1 MGKASSAKRVA
12 RLASKGKGKK
22 VRFQGGT
29 LFPTIIVVILLVGL
43 GLVAY
48 ARSGTSS
55 ATEPPTTND
64 HWHVSYGFYACD
76 KYLPNLVGNKEE
88 PLDDE
93 YFKYGIHSHDDG
105 VVHWHPQALATGK
118 RAKFGI
124 FLDVYDVEVSNSK
137 LQFPEDQNAGAKYE
151 EGEEKCNGK
160 DATLKAFVWD
170 QYDKPDAKKML
181 IGDFEN
187 IRIKKD
193 GMVVVLAFVADD
205 AEVPLPDNAANLQ
218 ELGAADTG
226 GAPTT
231 TVAGATTVPGETTTT
246 VAEGTTTTVAGDTST
261 TVAAETSTTA
271 GVTTTTQG

>member
-1 MGKASSAKRVA
+1 M
-12 RLASKGKGKK
+12 
-22 VRFQGGT
+22 
-29 LFPTIIVVILLVGL
+29 
-43 GLVAY
+43 
-48 ARSGTSS
+48 
-55 ATEPPTTND
+55 
-64 HWHVSYGFYACD
+64 
-76 KYLPNLVGNKEE
+76 
-88 PLDDE
+88 
-93 YFKYGIHSHDDG
+93 
-105 VVHWHPQALATGK
+105 
-118 RAKFGI
+118 
-124 FLDVYDVEVSNSK
+124 SNSK
-137 LQFPEDQNAGAKYE
+137 LQFPTDQNDGAKYE

-187 IRIKKD
+187 IRIKND

-205 AEVPLPDNAANLQ
+205 AEVPLPDNAAKLH

-246 VAEGTTTTVAGDTST
+246 VAGETST